1 MKSGEQD
8 GGPFQIVEESDCLGA
23 SLKNNEAYPESA
35 AIVVDDWL
43 SNSKLC
49 FHTVNNL
56 ANVTVFSGP
65 QWGVGQARVQPCW
78 SLWLHIFKLTNTRL
92 NIVALP

>member
-1 MKSGEQD
+1 MKSDEHD
-8 GGPFQIVEESDCLGA
+8 GGPLQTVEESDCLGA
-23 SLKNNEAYPESA
+23 SMTDNEAYPESA
-35 AIVVDDWL
+35 AVVFDWL

-65 QWGVGQARVQPCW
+65 QWVVGQAPLQPCQ
-78 SLWLHIFKLTNTRL
+78 SPWLHIFKLTKTRL
-92 NIVALP
+92 NIVARP